1 MEHLDRRASRPI
13 HDLTLGGLDYLLVV
27 PGMAFGVYVM
37 PLTLAA
43 IGLWLGWKVAVVG
56 IAASITTVAITDPL
70 KLYFSRQRP
79 APLEA
84 TRRVRIRKLVNNP
97 SFPSGDSAQAALIAI
112 LLWANCGV
120 EDWRR
125 HLWLALVPACMFARV
140 YFGAHWIG
148 DTIAGA
154 AIGACVMLVYQA
166 LFASFVA

>member
-1 MEHLDRRASRPI
+1 MQHLDRLASRSI
-13 HDLTLGGLDYLLVV
+13 HDLALGPLDYLLVV
-27 PGMAFGVYVM
+27 PGMLFGVYIM
-37 PLTLAA
+37 PFTLAA
-43 IGLWLGWKVAVVG
+43 IGLWLGWKVAALG

-70 KLYFSRQRP
+70 KLYFSRERP
-79 APLEA
+79 EQLEA
-84 TRRVRIRKLVNNP
+84 KRRVRIRKLVKNP
-97 SFPSGDSAQAALIAI
+97 SFPSGDSAQAALIAL

-125 HLWLALVPACMFARV
+125 HMWLLLVPSCMFARV
-140 YFGAHWIG
+140 YFGAHWLG